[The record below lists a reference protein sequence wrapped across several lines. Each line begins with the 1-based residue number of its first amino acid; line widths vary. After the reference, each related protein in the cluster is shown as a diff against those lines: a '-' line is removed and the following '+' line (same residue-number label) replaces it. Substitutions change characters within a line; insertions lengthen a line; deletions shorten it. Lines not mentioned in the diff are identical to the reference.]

1 VFETQ
6 AQHALRES
14 GFTTVSIVYQLSTV
28 SCHNHGPI
36 GYSLKLTV
44 ANSNEDFQ
52 MEGHIASAIRGD
64 RLIIRSAKQSDLEAQ
79 EQTRKPPLLIQQYPC
94 AYIGRKYHKLGFH
107 AC

>member
-1 VFETQ
+1 MFETQ

-14 GFTTVSIVYQLSTV
+14 GFATIGIVYQLSTV
-28 SCHNHGPI
+28 SCHDHGPI

-64 RLIIRSAKQSDLEAQ
+64 RLIIRSAKQSDLETPRANTQ
-79 EQTRKPPLLIQQYPC
+79 ATTINPAISLRLH
-94 AYIGRKYHKLGFH
+94 R
-107 AC
+107 